1 MAHLSHAQRRED
13 HATQRRLQKSRQRLR
28 REQACA
34 PRHLQA
40 LEPALKELG
49 RPEPLGVE
57 VEGRL
62 KAVGKRLGNICG
74 IMFPPVCGCR
84 TTDERT
90 RVRRWDRHVPGKSLG
105 ALPKHTWVRPWQRRA
120 QELLATWWP
129 QVKDKSP
136 APRSRW
142 PWTWVGDDSRFKT
155 AGPPRG
161 LVGTWGSGREH
172 RGRRGI
178 DGLRLVVVSG
188 DGTRVMPVACT
199 GRRPDPV
206 GPGRPGRAQR
216 TWWPVRRDR
225 TGAAIRRRCRP
236 RPLPRVVADGW
247 CGAAKPRAQRAI
259 QPPGSVVVEG
269 QPTAVVPRPDGR
281 RMSAQELRRR
291 ADWPWRDGRSRPRLR
306 SGRLT
311 ATSPT
316 SGPVPGVVSDEPRPA
331 RSDLRGRATRLTA
344 PRVLRAWQRRS
355 GIAPH
360 VRVLTPLLAVEAC
373 QVHGADA
380 SDGPLVVRLQAGLAR
395 R

>member
-1 MAHLSHAQRRED
+1 MGTRSHAPRRAD
-13 HATQRRLQKSRQRLR
+13 HATPRRLQTSRARLQGA
-28 REQACA
+28 QARA
-34 PRHLQA
+34 PRPLQA
-40 LEPALKELG
+40 WAQARKERG
-49 RPEPLGVE
+49 RPATLVVE

-62 KAVGKRLGNICG
+62 QAGGQRLGHICG
-74 IMFPPVCGCR
+74 VLCPTGCGCR
-84 TTDERT
+84 TTDELT
-90 RVRRWDRHVPGKSLG
+90 RGRCWDTHGPGQILG
-105 ALPKHTWVRPWQRRA
+105 ARPQPTWGRPWPRRA
-120 QELLATWWP
+120 QDRLTTWGP
-129 QVKDKSP
+129 PVQDQRP
-136 APRSRW
+136 ALRRRW

-161 LVGTWGSGREH
+161 LVGTWGSGQEQ
-172 RGRRGI
+172 RGRRGL

-188 DGTRVMPVACT
+188 DGPRVRPVACT

-206 GPGRPGRAQR
+206 GPGRPGRAPR
-216 TWWPVRRDR
+216 TWWPVRRER

-236 RPLPRVVADGW
+236 RPPPRGVADRW
-247 CGAAKPRAQRAI
+247 CGDAKPRAQGVI
-259 QPPGSVVVEG
+259 QQPGSVVVEG

-281 RMSAQELRRR
+281 RMTAQELRRR
-291 ADWPWRDGRSRPRLR
+291 ADWPWRDGRPRPRLR

-344 PRVLRAWQRRS
+344 PRVLRAWQRRR
-355 GIAPH
+355 GLAPH
-360 VRVLTPLLAVEAC
+360 GRVLTPLLAVEAC

-380 SDGPLVVRLQAGLAR
+380 SDGPLVVRLRAGLVR

>member
-1 MAHLSHAQRRED
+1 MGTRSHAPRRAD
-13 HATQRRLQKSRQRLR
+13 HATPRRLQTSRARLQGA
-28 REQACA
+28 QARA
-34 PRHLQA
+34 PRPLQA
-40 LEPALKELG
+40 WAQARKERG
-49 RPEPLGVE
+49 RPATLVVE
-57 VEGRL
+57 GEGRL
-62 KAVGKRLGNICG
+62 QAGGQRLGHICG
-74 IMFPPVCGCR
+74 VLCPTGCGCR
-84 TTDERT
+84 TTDELT
-90 RVRRWDRHVPGKSLG
+90 RGHCGDTHVPGQIRG
-105 ALPKHTWVRPWQRRA
+105 ARPQPTWGRPWPRRA
-120 QELLATWWP
+120 QDRLTTWWP
-129 QVKDKSP
+129 PVQDQRP
-136 APRSRW
+136 ALRRRW

-380 SDGPLVVRLQAGLAR
+380 SDGPLVVRLRAGLVR